1 MRLVMCIKRI
11 CYVML
16 CYFQNVSAQKYTMPI
31 SVTVTNRERQLLDPE
46 TPHRPRCACK
56 YIPFTMYV
64 SNE

>member
-1 MRLVMCIKRI
+1 MLITKRFRTKI
-11 CYVML
+11 HDAYSV
-16 CYFQNVSAQKYTMPI
+16 

-46 TPHRPRCACK
+46 TPHKPRYACK